1 MAYSHETQS
10 FMKKGVQQKCLDK
23 ALNMYGIKEF
33 EARESKNSF
42 VG

>member
-1 MAYSHETQS
+1 ME
-10 FMKKGVQQKCLDK
+10 KGVQQKCLDK